1 MRAAA
6 AASNGRRMKC
16 VLLGGAGF
24 MGSHLA
30 ERLLKA
36 GHAVR
41 VFDMRGR
48 EVADEAPGGRD
59 IEWVR
64 GDFLDADD
72 VASAIA
78 GCQGIFHLVS
88 TTLPQSS
95 NQNPAR
101 DVADNIVGT
110 LQLLEACRREGHRK
124 IVFAS
129 SGGTVYGVPRAE
141 SITEDH
147 STHPITSY
155 GIAKLTIEKYLE
167 LYRVLHGV
175 DYCALRIANPF
186 GERQRIASGQGAVS
200 TFLHRA
206 YRGQPIEIWG
216 DGSVV
221 RDYLY
226 VGDVAEAML
235 RALDHRGARRVIN
248 IGSGV
253 GRNLNEILATI
264 ETVIGRPVERRY
276 IPART
281 FDVPANVLDIR
292 LARAELGWTPTTPF
306 EEGLRRTLR
315 WVESAPSVGTDPQ

>member
-1 MRAAA
+1 
-6 AASNGRRMKC
+6 MKC

-41 VFDMRGR
+41 VFDMRERGR
-48 EVADEAPGGRD
+48 ANEAPGARD

-64 GDFLDADD
+64 GDFLDTAD
-72 VASAIA
+72 VAAAIA
-78 GCQGIFHLVS
+78 GCQGVFHLVS

-110 LQLLEACRREGHRK
+110 LHLLEGRRK

-129 SGGTVYGVPRAE
+129 SGGTVYGVPRAG

-147 STHPITSY
+147 PTHPITSY
-155 GIAKLTIEKYLE
+155 GIGKLTIEKYLE

-186 GERQRIASGQGAVS
+186 GERQRIASGQGAVT

-206 YRGQPIEIWG
+206 YRGEPIEIWG

-226 VGDVAEAML
+226 VGDVAEAMV
-235 RALDHRGARRVIN
+235 RALDHRGAHRVIN

-253 GRNLNEILATI
+253 GRDLNEILAAI
-264 ETVIGRPVERRY
+264 ETVIGRPIERRHV
-276 IPART
+276 PARN
-281 FDVPANVLDIR
+281 FDVPANVLDIG
-292 LARAELGWTPTTPF
+292 LARAELGWAPTTPF

-315 WVESAPSVGTDPQ
+315 WVAGVDPS